1 MIHFYMSENEI
12 TQSKI
17 KDGIS
22 DVYKYKKISFI
33 RSKTKKHKKP
43 IGAKEKISERYEEPF
58 LNTK

>member
-1 MIHFYMSENEI
+1 MSENEI